1 MKLIVSDEMK
11 TREDVNGIC
20 IDSNNVKFSCVH
32 IQVIRDAV
40 FEETYLYNQD
50 HPCDEILIGKYLQCF
65 IVDMR
70 IVNIA
75 LPDNSTVI
83 VTRDEDTILIIVR
96 V

>member
-1 MKLIVSDEMK
+1 MKLINDELK
-11 TREDVNGIC
+11 TREVNGNIC

-32 IQVIRDAV
+32 IQVIRNTV

-70 IVNIA
+70 IVNIS